1 MGTNL
6 LCIVLLCKRPTS
18 ILITTSVFLFSF
30 LPSVKV
36 KRKRLQ
42 CQSNRAN
49 KALRPAYLEWNCKIC
64 KYNGPLCVLQILF
77 LAVLGKLLHD
87 DLSSAFVSK
96 KGVGTLKV
104 ISLKDNMTPNPNPK
118 HKIIEY

>member
-1 MGTNL
+1 M
-6 LCIVLLCKRPTS
+6 
-18 ILITTSVFLFSF
+18 
-30 LPSVKV
+30 

-96 KGVGTLKV
+96 KGGYTKG
-104 ISLKDNMTPNPNPK
+104 
-118 HKIIEY
+118 